1 MLCSATDKETTDMYS
16 LYESCVVKQRT
27 SQITLHNEQVED
39 FDTIYIAQ
47 QLSDMAPEVRYRAT
61 VTHQNIN
68 TTIGELGDGNTV
80 HLTKLDEDGNSY
92 RVVFYNSDNQ
102 VVHEFVSS
110 TNIVN
115 DIDKEITVTDRRIA
129 TA

>member
-1 MLCSATDKETTDMYS
+1 MLCSVTDKEVDAMYS
-16 LYESCVVKQRT
+16 LYESCIIKQHV
-27 SQITLHNEQVED
+27 SQIAVHNEQVEN

-47 QLSDMAPEVRYRAT
+47 QQSDMAPEVRYRAT
-61 VTHQNIN
+61 VTHSDIN
-68 TTIGELGDGNTV
+68 TIIGELGDGNTV
-80 HLTKLDEDGNSY
+80 HLTKLDEEGNSY

-102 VVHEFVSS
+102 VMHEFVSS

-129 TA
+129 TT

>member
-1 MLCSATDKETTDMYS
+1 MYS

-61 VTHQNIN
+61 VTHQDIN